1 MKRCTLQLLPDV
13 FVVYITLI
21 GVVTT
26 KKREK
31 NPSMK
36 VWGAVPA
43 RFQSLG
49 GAAAPTAPPAG
60 SCVLAP
66 MTAVSPPLNEFEYKL

>member
-1 MKRCTLQLLPDV
+1 MKRCILQLLPDV
-13 FVVYITLI
+13 FIVYITLI

-31 NPSMK
+31 KFYES
-36 VWGAVPA
+36 WG
-43 RFQSLG
+43 G
-49 GAAAPTAPPAG
+49 GSTHTVSKLPPAPG

-66 MTAVSPPLNEFEYKL
+66 MTAVSTPLNEFEYEL